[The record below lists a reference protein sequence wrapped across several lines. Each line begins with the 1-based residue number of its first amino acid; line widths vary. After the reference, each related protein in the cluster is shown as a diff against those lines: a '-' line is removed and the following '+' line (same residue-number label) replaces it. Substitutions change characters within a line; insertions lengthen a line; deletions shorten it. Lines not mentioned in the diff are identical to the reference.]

1 MDEANLEVRPGTI
14 PHGYEV
20 GSFMIKVYDK
30 SLPLISRFDKKKAR
44 VASATL
50 SICSLDLPGRR
61 SNVMTRHNLTLFLQ
75 VHCKGPERSSLL
87 LRGEW
92 ERVLLESSQCGPFHP
107 SEITRFCLSTV
118 FPFLLPFKLRVST
131 MCFLQDHSIA
141 PSPVPDKAQQVFHQ
155 IENHI
160 NHTDHPVDH
169 KL

>member
-1 MDEANLEVRPGTI
+1 MKEKNFERLLTLIFRPSEVPEETVEEANLEVRPGTI

-20 GSFMIKVYDK
+20 GSFVIKVHGK

-92 ERVLLESSQCGPFHP
+92 ERVLLESSKCGPFHP
-107 SEITRFCLSTV
+107 SEISCFC
-118 FPFLLPFKLRVST
+118 
-131 MCFLQDHSIA
+131 
-141 PSPVPDKAQQVFHQ
+141 
-155 IENHI
+155 
-160 NHTDHPVDH
+160 
-169 KL
+169 